1 MATANQEKLLEAL
14 RHNGDF
20 PENLSEV
27 WNDLLEILQ
36 NENEEDLLNH
46 YLFRQGGTGGDYDNN
61 TIIDKIQRLA
71 DLNGNAWTQIKST
84 DNFWNESVAAAI
96 THYRNC
102 FSAADDNP
110 LYDGSPWTFWDMK
123 WADAG
128 LDFKVEQ
135 WVVPHWV
142 APWINIDGEE
152 YIEVRGTDAIYEDV
166 LNNEVDLQFTHSQN
180 KKWIRLL
187 MPMYT
192 RHVEIEDLDRNFW
205 VIGQVIS
212 GISGYLFDDNS
223 PITTAIENLLR
234 EITELWENILYLWA
248 ALAMLNRKEYTDVH
262 KEVIYLPVDEYRP
275 YLKYD
280 GFRINKPGWNGIA
293 DYCQYLIQEYPE
305 SNLVILV
312 AKRQGNYY
320 HNYYSTEK
328 YCGFLIYNRNN
339 PSKSYNGFY
348 VVSFGGENDDE
359 ETSTSEATGAIS
371 LSRPLPRDG
380 DTETYIYADY
390 CYGVKEEGNSYYYY
404 PYRYVDDDILD
415 ISSTPYYGMMR
426 VEPYFDAVYDTNTKS
441 VKVTNFSLDVSDVS
455 RIFTGTTSASVSP
468 LKIGELTLDN
478 SIPHNTTI
486 DAPSATFVTDKINR
500 ILKTTRV
507 GGLTPLGSLTPKEPV
522 LSTATNV
529 GHYKGELITNYK
541 QPKEIDFAVDN
552 VEVNMPPIT
561 SNAANNKVFYQDILE
576 VKDNIQAK
584 NKRILQGYLRDV
596 AGTPEQIVLY
606 TGTRVF
612 DLYKSEGITD
622 DSEKRKIIAEA
633 TGYGGLGGYYTT
645 RGTSTTL
652 YKREDLKEDFENKL
666 YDETLEN
673 GLSQYND
680 KLIFNGKNEAYLPYA
695 IYSKIQIPTLG
706 DDYGFIANE
715 IGGNTNAYTANVS
728 TLATDLVNAYNN
740 TKFDG
745 AHGGK
750 IDLGA
755 MLTIPGF
762 GTTTYSSYESY
773 RVLPTAYSYP
783 QATES
788 NGCYRIW
795 LKGESKGA
803 IRHTWN
809 DSTSM
814 VFYNGDTLTPYNWC
828 IVYIKTY
835 GVYAPCGALK
845 DPDRQID
852 NSDVVH
858 GYGTKGATTGGAN
871 FYPIVC
877 GVHTHVFMPNSVYA
891 RHSKEFWAYQGAGDR
906 SQMTEDNFDW
916 VPSGKVEIEN
926 PDVFNNIKSLIQNIT
941 PSNVANQTV
950 VANGYR
956 AKKWISSSTH
966 FVKDSSGNY
975 SRESQESTCYYN
987 FYRHPIN
994 GHS

>member
-1 MATANQEKLLEAL
+1 MATTNQEKLLKAL
-14 RHNGDF
+14 
-20 PENLSEV
+20 LKSETFSGV
-27 WNDLLEILQ
+27 DLTESWQEILNILQKENDDNLLDHYFVRQ
-36 NENEEDLLNH
+36 NDPV
-46 YLFRQGGTGGDYDNN
+46 DNA
-61 TIIDKIQRLA
+61 IMDKIQGLA
-71 DLNGNAWTQIKST
+71 DLSDNAWNQIKLST
-84 DNFWNESVAAAI
+84 NFWNESAATAI

-102 FSAADDNP
+102 FAAAEDNP
-110 LYDGSPWTFWDMK
+110 LYEDSPWKFWDMR

-128 LDFKVEQ
+128 FKFDGEE
-135 WVVPHWV
+135 WVK
-142 APWINIDGEE
+142 PWINIDKAN
-152 YIEVRGTDAIYEDV
+152 YITVRAGDEIVQDV
-166 LNNEVDLQFTHSQN
+166 LNNEVDLQFTHSKN

-223 PITTAIENLLR
+223 PITTAIGNLLR

-248 ALAMLNRKEYTDVH
+248 ALAMLNKKEYTDVH

-280 GFRINKPGWNGIA
+280 GFRINKPGWQGIA
-293 DYCQYLIQEYPE
+293 NYCQYLIQEYPE

-320 HNYYSTEK
+320 HNHYSTEK
-328 YCGFLIYNRNN
+328 YCGFLVYNRNK
-339 PSKSYNGFY
+339 PSDDYNGFY
-348 VVSFGGENDDE
+348 VVSFGGENDTE
-359 ETSTSEATGAIS
+359 ETDTSEATGAIS
-371 LSRPLPRDG
+371 LGRTLG
-380 DTETYIYADY
+380 DNVYGDY
-390 CYGVKEEGNSYYYY
+390 CYGVKEESNQYYYY
-404 PYRYVDDDILD
+404 PYMHIKDDILD

-426 VEPYFDAVYDTNTKS
+426 VEPYFEATYTSASGQID
-441 VKVTNFSLDVSDVS
+441 VTNFKLDVYDVS
-455 RIFTGTTSASVSP
+455 RVFTGTADSP
-468 LKIGELTLDN
+468 VNPKKLGTL
-478 SIPHNTTI
+478 SLSTAEPITIPGAGNPPPAKRDRT
-486 DAPSATFVTDKINR
+486 
-500 ILKTTRV
+500 LKTEIAS
-507 GGLTPLGSLTPKEPV
+507 GLTPLGSLTSKEPV
-522 LSTATNV
+522 LSTATNI

-561 SNAANNKVFYQDILE
+561 SNDPGNSYHKKNKVFYQDILGA
-576 VKDNIQAK
+576 KDLIQTK
-584 NKRILQGYLRDV
+584 NKKILKKYLQKV
-596 AGTPEQIVLY
+596 AKSSENIVLY
-606 TGTRVF
+606 TGTRIF
-612 DLYKSEGITD
+612 DLYKSETTGNA
-622 DSEKRKIIAEA
+622 SAKVAVEA

-645 RGTSTTL
+645 DGNNEFYTRSYLAG
-652 YKREDLKEDFENKL
+652 RNPKL
-666 YDETLEN
+666 YDSNLEGAN
-673 GLSQYND
+673 
-680 KLIFNGKNEAYLPYA
+680 KLGRYDNKINFSEKDDNNTGAYLPYA
-695 IYSKIQIPTLG
+695 IYSEIQLPTSND
-706 DDYGFIANE
+706 DDYGFYANRIE
-715 IGGNTNAYTANVS
+715 GNTNAFIVNENLSGDA
-728 TLATDLVNAYNN
+728 LTDALKAAYADEYF
-740 TKFDG
+740 KFDG

-755 MLTIPGF
+755 MLTIPSF
-762 GTTTYSSYESY
+762 GTTTYSNYESY
-773 RVLPTAYSYP
+773 RVLPTAYAYP
-783 QATES
+783 QTAES

-814 VFYNGDTLTPYNWC
+814 VFYSGDTLTPYNWC

-845 DPDRQID
+845 DSDRRID

-858 GYGTKGATTGGAN
+858 GYGTKGATTGGAD

-891 RHSKEFWAYQGAGDR
+891 RHSREFWAYQGAGNR